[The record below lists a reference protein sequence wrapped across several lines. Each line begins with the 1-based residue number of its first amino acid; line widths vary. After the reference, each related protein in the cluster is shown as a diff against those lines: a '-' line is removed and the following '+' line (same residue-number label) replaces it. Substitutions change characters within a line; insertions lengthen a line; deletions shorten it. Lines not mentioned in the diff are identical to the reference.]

1 MTESGT
7 QSPQQP
13 TQKSTQEVPSRTPHA
28 TPQRWHRMTVLSWL
42 TLIALLLVWHQRVPT
57 PQPMTALLIGLLPL
71 LIPAPWLFRGRRN
84 AALALAVISLLY
96 FCHAIVALTSDQG
109 EQLWAA
115 AELLVS
121 SCLFASST
129 MLARVLR

>member
-1 MTESGT
+1 MMESAPT
-7 QSPQQP
+7 PPTAPQA
-13 TQKSTQEVPSRTPHA
+13 TAKTATSRTPHA